1 MAGYYW
7 VSDPGHG
14 WLVVPRADV
23 QASGAEI
30 SSYSFLS
37 RDGRT
42 AYLEED
48 ADAPAFAVAAGI
60 DGRDLPERQVAHFDR
75 SLPAYTAASPSA
87 AG

>member
-23 QASGAEI
+23 LASGAEI
-30 SSYSFLS
+30 SPYSFLS
-37 RDGRT
+37 LDGRT

-48 ADAPAFAVAAGI
+48 VDAPAFAAAAGI
-60 DGRDLPERQVAHFDR
+60 DARGLPERQVARFDR
-75 SLPAYTAASPSA
+75 SLPAYSA
-87 AG
+87 AGLSAAG